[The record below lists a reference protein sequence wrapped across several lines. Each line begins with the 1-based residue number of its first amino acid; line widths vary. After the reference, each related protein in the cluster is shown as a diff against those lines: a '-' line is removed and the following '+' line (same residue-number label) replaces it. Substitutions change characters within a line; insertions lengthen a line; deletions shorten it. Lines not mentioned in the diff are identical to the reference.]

1 MMISSSSSY
10 CSNITELD
18 TVTPEV
24 FLGPLKIHLSAL
36 YQIYEFHRVN
46 VTERGR

>member
-1 MMISSSSSY
+1 MY
-10 CSNITELD
+10 YSNITELD

-24 FLGPLKIHLSAL
+24 CPGPLKLHLTAL

-46 VTERGR
+46 VTKKSYKKGERVR